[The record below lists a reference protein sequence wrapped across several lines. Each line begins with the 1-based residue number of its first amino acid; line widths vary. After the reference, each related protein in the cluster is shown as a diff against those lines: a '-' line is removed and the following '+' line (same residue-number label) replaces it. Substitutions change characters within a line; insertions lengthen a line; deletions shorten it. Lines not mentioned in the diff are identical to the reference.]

1 MTLFDGVCVAM
12 ITPFCGDDLDFDCL
26 DRLVNKYLNAGI
38 DAICVCGTTGE
49 PNTITTEE
57 RGFFILF
64 RPRARFG
71 KNSVYRGGRVQR
83 YVGNDKVRS
92 RCRRIRRGRTA
103 CGYAVL

>member
-57 RGFFILF
+57 GFLYTLSSASAFREKFRLSRGSG
-64 RPRARFG
+64 AT
-71 KNSVYRGGRVQR
+71 
-83 YVGNDKVRS
+83 VR
-92 RCRRIRRGRTA
+92 RER
-103 CGYAVL
+103 